1 MHQSNVPD
9 QLPKIVLSGI
19 VDVQVGKA
27 TAKIQAEGDVITVE
41 LNSFFNW
48 IPLLRS
54 PALKTLSQLK
64 RLPSLL
70 ENLGITINI
79 NHGQTPIVSMGSR
92 VNADNQNSKII
103 GPNIAINNS
112 IWWLRTVSNLF
123 KGRI

>member
-9 QLPKIVLSGI
+9 HLPKIVLSGI

-27 TAKIQAEGDVITVE
+27 TAKIQAEGDVFTVE

-54 PALKTLSQLK
+54 PALKTLFQLK
-64 RLPSLL
+64 RLPSFL

-79 NHGQTPIVSMGSR
+79 NHGRTPIVSIGSR
-92 VNADNQNSKII
+92 VNADNQNVKII

-112 IWWLRTVSNLF
+112 IWWLRTVSNIF
-123 KGRI
+123 KGQL